1 MRALLDSLQGAGLAG
16 AAGLRPFLPALVAGL
31 CATADLGL
39 DFDDTDFAFLEA
51 PWFLALLAAL
61 AIAALAVQ
69 LRDMVPGPRVQSAL
83 SGVGVG
89 LGALLFAGSL
99 DDRFADWWPGLV
111 GGVVAALIAGV
122 AARQLLARTGARLD
136 QGTATTLPLY
146 AEGAAIVLAGAAI
159 ALPPLGLLGVLG
171 LGYLYLQGR
180 RREGE
185 KYAGLRILK

>member
-31 CATADLGL
+31 CASADLGL

-51 PWFLALLAAL
+51 PWFLALLAVL
-61 AIAALAVQ
+61 AIAALVVQ
-69 LRDMVPGPRVQSAL
+69 LRGMVPGVRVQSAL

-99 DDRFADWWPGLV
+99 DDRFATWWPGIV
-111 GGVVAALIAGV
+111 AGIVAALIAGA
-122 AARQLLARTGARLD
+122 AARALLARTSARLD
-136 QGTATTLPLY
+136 AQTATTLPLY
-146 AEGAAIVLAGAAI
+146 AEGAAIVLAGGAI
-159 ALPPLGLLGVLG
+159 LLPPLGLVGVLG